1 MGNSPTNTV
10 QLQALL
16 DQAGQGNEQA
26 YGELLSIAS
35 TRLHKLA
42 GKMLRDFPRL
52 RRWEQTDDVFQTAA
66 MRLHRSLSDVKPESV
81 RQFFGL
87 AATQIRR
94 TLIDLARHHYGPEGH
109 GAKHESGTNSEQ
121 SGETDTPETLA
132 SWAEFHEQVD
142 QLPDDEREVFQLVW
156 YSGTTQKEAAKL
168 LGISERTVLR
178 RYCRARLH
186 LRNTLHGTD
195 E

>member
-1 MGNSPTNTV
+1 MADSPANTT

-16 DQAGQGNEQA
+16 DEGDDAA

-42 GKMLRDFPRL
+42 RKMLRDFPRL

-66 MRLHRSLSDVKPESV
+66 MKLQRSLSEVKPESV

-94 TLIDLARHHYGPEGH
+94 TLIDLARHHYGPEGQA
-109 GAKHESGTNSEQ
+109 AKHHSGGEKDHTGTADSPES
-121 SGETDTPETLA
+121 LA

-142 QLPDDEREVFQLVW
+142 QLPDDQREVFQLLW
-156 YSGTTQKEAAKL
+156 YSGTTQREAAEL
-168 LGISERTVLR
+168 LEIAERTVLR
-178 RYCRARLH
+178 RYCRARLQ
-186 LRNTLHGTD
+186 LKDALYGTD
-195 E
+195 D

>member
-1 MGNSPTNTV
+1 MTEPSANTT

-16 DQAGQGNEQA
+16 DDGDEAA

-42 GKMLRDFPRL
+42 RKMLWNFPQL
-52 RRWEQTDDVFQTAA
+52 RRWEQTDDVFQAA
-66 MRLHRSLSDVKPESV
+66 ALRLHHSLSQVKPESV

-94 TLIDLARHHYGPEGH
+94 TLIDLARHHYGPEGQ
-109 GAKHESGTNSEQ
+109 GAKHESGADYESH
-121 SGETDTPETLA
+121 GDTDSPENLA
-132 SWAEFHEQVD
+132 AWAEFHEQVE
-142 QLPDDEREVFQLVW
+142 QLPNEEREVFQLLW
-156 YSGTTQKEAAKL
+156 YSGTTQREAAEL

-178 RYCRARLH
+178 RYCRAKLGLRDALH
-186 LRNTLHGTD
+186 AD
-195 E
+195 DD

>member
-1 MGNSPTNTV
+1 MGKSPDTL
-10 QLQALL
+10 QLQQLL
-16 DQAGQGNEQA
+16 DQGDEQA
-26 YGELLSIAS
+26 YDELLSIAS
-35 TRLHKLA
+35 VRLHKLA
-42 GKMLRDFPRL
+42 RKMLRDYPRL

-66 MRLHRSLSDVKPESV
+66 LRLHRSLAEVKPESV

-94 TLIDLARHHYGPEGH
+94 TLIDLARHHFGPEAH
-109 GAKHESGTNSEQ
+109 GPKHESGADNQ
-121 SGETDTPETLA
+121 PRETEAPETLA

-142 QLPDDEREVFQLVW
+142 QLPHDEREVFQLLW
-156 YSGTTQKEAAKL
+156 YSGTTQREAAEL
-168 LGISERTVLR
+168 LNISERTVLR

-186 LRNTLHGTD
+186 LQSTFHGAD